1 MVKKIVKSSE
11 FITFLIIVLLS
22 LIIGIINP
30 AFFSLATIFDVLRAS
45 IVISIMAFGVLLV
58 IIAGGVDISFVA
70 ISALASYAT
79 HMYLLGRG
87 YQGGILLY
95 YVIAC
100 MIGFAA
106 GLFNGLI
113 ISSFKLPIFNV
124 SLATMTLWYGF
135 IRFFIGSTKSFKLPQ
150 GAIGYY
156 ANFLVKVKDP
166 FVGEAGLHSSVLYV
180 LVIGLLIGFI
190 LKFTTF
196 GRGIYA
202 LGGNRDVAIRS
213 GFNVK
218 KIIIMIF
225 IISGMLGC
233 ICRCY
238 TQLFKSGILSQHL
251 FMTQNLDVIA
261 AVILG
266 GASINGGKGSV
277 IGTFMGVILIQLIN
291 RAMVLTGITVEWQP
305 FVVGIVLMLFIS
317 IPAIRKVFKG
327 HAKPHSEIQQNI

>member
-1 MVKKIVKSSE
+1 MVKKFVKSSE
-11 FITFLIIVLLS
+11 FITLMIIVLLS

-30 AFFSLATIFDVLRAS
+30 AFFSLATIFEVLRAS

-135 IRFFIGSTKSFKLPQ
+135 IRFFIGSTKSFKLPR
-150 GAIGYY
+150 GAVGYY
-156 ANFLVKVKDP
+156 AEFLVKVKDP
-166 FVGEAGLHSSVLYV
+166 FVGDAGLHASVIYV

-218 KIIIMIF
+218 QIIIIIF
-225 IISGMLGC
+225 IISGILAAFAGV
-233 ICRCY
+233 
-238 TQLFKSGILSQHL
+238 TQSLLSRHFEPTL

-291 RAMVLTGITVEWQP
+291 RAMILTGITVEWQQ

-317 IPAIRKVFKG
+317 IPAIQKVFKVQ
-327 HAKPHSEIQQNI
+327 AKSHSEMQQNI